1 MEHTIALSY
10 LLKQFFGWHGSRTEC
25 ITQLILGLIQ
35 VRTVNL
41 AELAQAFC
49 TTAKLESNYKRLQR
63 LFGQFRLDFD
73 AVALFVAG
81 LVPLSR
87 FPLTLDRTNWKWGKK
102 NINVLVLGIAY
113 KGAAFPL
120 LWTSL
125 PKRGNSNTAERIAL
139 MERFLR
145 IFSIDRVRYLAA
157 DREFIGKKWLGYLID
172 KLVLFR
178 IRVKNNSQV
187 TNTRGQ
193 PVEVRNL
200 FRDLRRG
207 QYKILKGK
215 RRLWGLELYVV
226 GLKMPDGDLVIIVTQ
241 SEPETAMSDYKERWQ
256 IETLF
261 GCLKTRGF
269 NFEATHMTN
278 PERIDRL
285 MAYLAIAFAWAHIV
299 GEWLNER
306 CPIRMKKHQRPAQ
319 SIFAY
324 GLGHLRHCLLGI
336 HQSFR
341 LEMFCTAVEQ
351 LQQRLSPDKQ
361 WLTV

>member
-1 MEHTIALSY
+1 M
-10 LLKQFFGWHGSRTEC
+10 
-25 ITQLILGLIQ
+25 
-35 VRTVNL
+35 NL
-41 AELAQAFC
+41 VELAQAFC
-49 TTAKLESNYKRLQR
+49 TTAKPESNYKRLQR
-63 LFGQFRLDFD
+63 LFRQFSLDYDRL
-73 AVALFVAG
+73 AQFVAG
-81 LVPLSR
+81 LVPLLQLA
-87 FPLTLDRTNWKWGKK
+87 LTVDRTNWKWGKK

-120 LWTSL
+120 LWISL

-145 IFSIDRVRYLAA
+145 IFSIDRVRCLLA
-157 DREFIGKKWLGYLID
+157 DREFIGERWFRYLID
-172 KLVLFR
+172 KLILFR
-178 IRVKNNSQV
+178 IRIKNNTLV

-207 QYKILKGK
+207 HYKILKEK

-241 SEPETAMSDYKERWQ
+241 SEPETAMSDYKERWE

-261 GCLKTRGF
+261 SCLKTRGF

-285 MAYLAIAFAWAHIV
+285 MGYLAIAFAWAHIV
-299 GEWLNER
+299 GEWLNEQR
-306 CPIRMKKHQRPAQ
+306 PIRIKKHRRPAQ

-324 GLGHLRHCLLGI
+324 GLGHLRFCLLGI
-336 HQSFR
+336 HQSFKR
-341 LEMFCTAVEQ
+341 EAFREAVEQ
-351 LQQRLSPDKQ
+351 LQQRLSQDKQ
-361 WLTV
+361 CLAA